1 MKKKAMIEEN
11 EEAESKVR
19 GEKRK
24 RESTASETD
33 FDRTAEA
40 VVDAP
45 KVEDGIGTYM
55 EKSVH
60 AVLKK
65 YYAPDEE
72 AMEVKAEGFVAD
84 ICYGDKIIEIQTKQ
98 FYRLRRKLEAYLP
111 RYDVTIVYP
120 VAETLYLQY
129 VDTETGQVTNRRK
142 SPKKGSIYD
151 VFAELYA
158 IRQYLKEPGLHL
170 IITCMEIEEYRM
182 RIPGPRKRWGKRS
195 TPGDRIP
202 AKLNREY
209 RIESVQDYL
218 MFVPVDL
225 PEEFTVREFAKAAGI
240 YERLAGITLSIL
252 SELGIVERIGK
263 RGRAFV
269 YRVCE

>member
-1 MKKKAMIEEN
+1 MWSEEESDGVTKK
-11 EEAESKVR
+11 
-19 GEKRK
+19 EKK
-24 RESTASETD
+24 SEKMTSETE
-33 FDRTAEA
+33 FDKMAAE

-111 RYDVTIVYP
+111 KYDVTIVYP

-202 AKLNREY
+202 AKLNKEY
-209 RIESVQDYL
+209 KIESVQDYL
-218 MFVPVDL
+218 MFVPLNL
-225 PEEFTVREFAKAAGI
+225 PEEFTVKDFAKAAGI
-240 YERLAGITLSIL
+240 YERLAGLTLSIL
-252 SELGIVERIGK
+252 SDLSIVERTGK